1 MTTNN
6 IIPTLWAGS
15 LLKNLN
21 DAHVYARVV
30 NRDYEGDI
38 REHGDSVKIS
48 TIGRVTIS
56 TYTLGSTI
64 SAPERMQD
72 SALWLIIDQGEYFN
86 FIIHDADKAQQK
98 PKIMGDA
105 MREASWGIG
114 DSIDVFLATLLQAG
128 VATAGP
134 DNTLTA
140 VTLGT
145 GAGDD
150 DAYETLVDLDV
161 KLTESNAPTGDRWCV
176 IPPWVHGLLRKDPR
190 FVSFGTPEN
199 LAVARGKPI
208 GRIANLTLHE
218 SNNVP
223 LSSTTYTLIAGYKGA
238 CTFAEQV
245 ASVEAFRPPDDF
257 GDAVKGLYI
266 YGGKVTRPYAL
277 ASVDAD
283 QA

>member
-1 MTTNN
+1 MTINN
-6 IIPTLWAGS
+6 IIPTLWAGR
-15 LLKNLN
+15 LLQHLN
-21 DAHVYARVV
+21 DAHVYANVV

-38 REHGDSVKIS
+38 KAWGDSVKINS
-48 TIGRVTIS
+48 IGRVTIRS
-56 TYTLGSTI
+56 YTKGSAITG
-64 SAPERMQD
+64 PETLQD
-72 SALWLIIDQGEYFN
+72 SALWLLIDQGDYFN
-86 FIIHDADKAQQK
+86 FIIDDADKAQQK
-98 PKIMGDA
+98 PKIMSEA

-128 VATAGP
+128 VASASP

-150 DAYETLVDLDV
+150 DAYETMVDLDV
-161 KLTESNAPTGDRWCV
+161 KLTESNAPSGDRWV
-176 IPPWVHGLLRKDPR
+176 VVPPWVHGLLRKDPR
-190 FVSFGTPEN
+190 FVSFGTGEN

-208 GRIANLTLHE
+208 GRIANLTIHE

-223 LSSTTYTLIAGYKGA
+223 LSSTTYTIIAGYKGA
-238 CTFAEQV
+238 ATFAEQV
-245 ASVEAFRPPDDF
+245 ASVEGFRPDDRF
-257 GDAVKGLYI
+257 GDAMKGLYI

>member
-1 MTTNN
+1 MTTDN

-15 LLKNLN
+15 LLKHLN
-21 DAHVYARVV
+21 DVHVYGRVV

-38 REHGDSVKIS
+38 REHGDSVKINS
-48 TIGRVTIS
+48 IGRVTIS
-56 TYTLGSTI
+56 TYTLGSPI
-64 SAPERMQD
+64 SAPERLQD
-72 SALWLIIDQGEYFN
+72 SALWLLIDQGEYFN

-98 PKIMGDA
+98 PKIMSEA
-105 MREASWGIG
+105 MKEASWGIG

-150 DAYETLVDLDV
+150 DAYETLVDLDTL
-161 KLTESNAPTGDRWCV
+161 LTVQNVPSGDRWAV
-176 IPPWVHGLLRKDPR
+176 IPPWVHGMLRKDPR
-190 FVSFGTPEN
+190 FVSFGTEQN

-208 GRIANLTLHE
+208 GRIANLMLHE

-223 LSSTTYTLIAGYKGA
+223 LSSTTYTIIAGYKGA